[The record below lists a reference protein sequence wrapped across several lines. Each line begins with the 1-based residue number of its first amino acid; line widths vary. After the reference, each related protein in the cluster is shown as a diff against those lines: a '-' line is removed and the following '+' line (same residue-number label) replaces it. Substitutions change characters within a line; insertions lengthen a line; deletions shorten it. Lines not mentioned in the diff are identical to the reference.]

1 MDCAHCGSALRE
13 GSHFCARCGTRA
25 GPAGEPS
32 PAGQPA
38 LASPPTPGT
47 HHPLSGGG
55 QLLRVLRVV
64 AALVTLA
71 LSAVTLTAVLAPAAL
86 PVWTVNWLLI
96 LPLPPSTQVAEAE
109 MIFLIIVSGIAVLVS
124 GTAVLHTLALLETRA
139 VIMILALAY
148 VGVLV
153 GNTAAF
159 PGGITNSS
167 YVLGQSAAIATWVC
181 LALVLAAG
189 ISAVFAAG
197 QHTVL
202 VAGGLIAGVVITGI
216 GAGAAVAQARDF
228 ATAGTF
234 QPYEGTYSPVT
245 STGTG
250 TGSGQAAP
258 ATSNQPGACAVGWT
272 SLLDVTTPS
281 MRATV
286 CQSAGQTF
294 LAARLS
300 DGSTIDLPALAQG
313 SGWSAADGT
322 TSYTVDPGFIAIYQ
336 NGYLTSD
343 QATTS
348 ASGPRST
355 PDTLTQLAAMVK
367 LAHQGRAEVARLDQL
382 TLGCGSPS
390 TGASLIAQ
398 VAANRAQL
406 LTAAEKLAQD
416 SSASGLPIAQFVSSM
431 QWSLNADHAW
441 QHWIVHAWEPWA
453 AAGCAGQVT
462 RNGRADFDQFVADSK
477 QATRAKTSFVN
488 VYDPIAAQHGLQ
500 SNWTGLEI

>member
-13 GSHFCARCGTRA
+13 GGHFCAICGTRA

-32 PAGQPA
+32 PADQPR
-38 LASPPTPGT
+38 LAGPPTPVT
-47 HHPLSGGG
+47 HHQPPGAG
-55 QLLRVLRVV
+55 QLLRALRVV

-71 LSAVTLTAVLAPAAL
+71 LSAVTLTAILAPAAL
-86 PVWTVNWLLI
+86 PVWMVNWLLI
-96 LPLPPSTQVAEAE
+96 LPLPPSTHVAEAE
-109 MIFLIIVSGIAVLVS
+109 MILLITVSGTAVLVS

-139 VIMILALAY
+139 VLMILALAY
-148 VGVLV
+148 IGVLV
-153 GNTAAF
+153 GNAAAF
-159 PGGITNSS
+159 PGGISDSS
-167 YVLGQSAAIATWVC
+167 YVLGQSAATATWVC

-189 ISAVFAAG
+189 IGAVFTTG
-197 QHTVL
+197 QHTVI
-202 VAGGLIAGVVITGI
+202 VAGGLIAGVVFTGI
-216 GAGAAVAQARDF
+216 GAGAAVAQARHF
-228 ATAGTF
+228 A
-234 QPYEGTYSPVT
+234 PYEGTYSPVT

-258 ATSNQPGACAVGWT
+258 ATSNQPGACAIGWT
-272 SLLDVTTPS
+272 SLLDVITSS

-286 CQSAGQTF
+286 CQSASQTF

-313 SGWSAADGT
+313 SGWSANDGT
-322 TSYTVDPGFIAIYQ
+322 ASYSVDPGFIAIYQ

-355 PDTLTQLAAMVK
+355 PGALTQLAAMVK

-390 TGASLIAQ
+390 NGASLIGQ

-406 LTAAEKLAQD
+406 LAAAEKLAQD

-462 RNGRADFDQFVADSK
+462 RNGRADFDRFVADSK
-477 QATRAKTSFVN
+477 QADRTKTAFVN
-488 VYDPIAAQHGLQ
+488 AYDPIAAQHGLQ
-500 SNWTGLEI
+500 SNWIGLDI

>member
-13 GSHFCARCGTRA
+13 GGHFCAICGTRA
-25 GPAGEPS
+25 GPAEEPP
-32 PAGQPA
+32 PADQPSFA
-38 LASPPTPGT
+38 APPTPVT
-47 HHPLSGGG
+47 HHQPPGAG
-55 QLLRVLRVV
+55 QLLRALRVV

-71 LSAVTLTAVLAPAAL
+71 LSAVTLTAILAPAAL
-86 PVWTVNWLLI
+86 PVWMVNWLLI
-96 LPLPPSTQVAEAE
+96 LPLAPSTHVAEAE
-109 MIFLIIVSGIAVLVS
+109 MIPLITVSGTAVLVS

-139 VIMILALAY
+139 VLMVLALAY
-148 VGVLV
+148 IGVLV
-153 GNTAAF
+153 GNAAAF
-159 PGGITNSS
+159 PGGISDSS
-167 YVLGQSAAIATWVC
+167 YVLGQSGATATWVC

-189 ISAVFAAG
+189 IGAVFTTG
-197 QHTVL
+197 QHTVI
-202 VAGGLIAGVVITGI
+202 VVGGLIAGVVFTGI
-216 GAGAAVAQARDF
+216 GAGAAVAQARHF
-228 ATAGTF
+228 A
-234 QPYEGTYSPVT
+234 PYEGAYSPVT

-272 SLLDVTTPS
+272 SLLDVTTSS

-286 CQSAGQTF
+286 CQTASQTF

-300 DGSTIDLPALAQG
+300 DGSTIELPALAQG
-313 SGWSAADGT
+313 SGWSADDGT
-322 TSYTVDPGFIAIYQ
+322 TSYSVDPGFIAIYQ
-336 NGYLTSD
+336 NGYLSSD

-355 PDTLTQLAAMVK
+355 PDALTQLAAMVK

-390 TGASLIAQ
+390 NGASLIGQ

-406 LTAAEKLAQD
+406 LAAAEKLAQD

-431 QWSLNADHAW
+431 QWSLDADHAW

-453 AAGCAGQVT
+453 AAGCTGQVT
-462 RNGRADFDQFVADSK
+462 RNGRADFGRFVADSE
-477 QATRAKTSFVN
+477 QADRTKTAFVN
-488 VYDPIAAQHGLQ
+488 AYDPIAAQHGLQ
-500 SNWTGLEI
+500 SNWIGLDI